1 MRWLTLLMCGA
12 VACAASADS
21 VIHVSPDGDD
31 RWSGRLP
38 LPRADRS
45 DGPKA
50 TLTAARDAARS
61 LPRSPD
67 RPARIILANG
77 IHRVTEPLL
86 LDPRDSHTIF
96 EAAEGARPVVSGGKP
111 ITDWRVEPD
120 GTWTATLP
128 PSWRFEQLWVNGRR
142 AARARHPNKFFSF
155 LNAVR
160 EEATGPVVNR
170 RASRA
175 RQFLTI
181 PAEDAQYLQ
190 GLSDA
195 EMKAVQIMAFH
206 KWDNTRRY
214 LTGWDART
222 STLVIEGEGM
232 KPWNPLDTSTGFVL
246 ENTPKALDEPGEWY
260 LSPDGRLRYLPRAGE
275 EPSRAEVIAPVAE
288 ALLHIRGD
296 ATEGRWVEGVV
307 FRGIAFRH
315 AQWVTPAEGFG
326 PMQAAASLEAALL
339 IDGAKGVHFEDCE
352 IGSVGTYGVWF
363 RRGCRDCSIRHC
375 EVSDLGAGGVRI
387 GEANLPAN
395 SADQTSHVTI
405 ENNIIRHGGRLFP
418 CAVGVWIGQSGDNTV
433 RHNDIA
439 DFYYTGVSVG
449 WRWGYAESRAVR
461 NRIEFNH
468 IHHLGWGWLSDLGG
482 VYTLGPSPGTV
493 IRGNHIHDV
502 YSHTYGGWGLYTD
515 EGSSGIVLENN
526 LVHHTKSGGFHQHY
540 GRENIIRNNIF
551 AFAREQQLQ
560 FTRVEPHRSFDFVN
574 NIVYFDRGQ
583 LLSGPW
589 DRGDIRMERNLY
601 WRSNGSEIRLLGQS
615 WDDWRKRGKDAD
627 SLIADPLF
635 VDPARGDFR
644 LQPGSPAEKIGFQ
657 PWDLTQAGVTGKESW
672 RRRAAEICLPAFEEP
687 PSPPPARNQP

>member
-195 EMKAVQIMAFH
+195 EMKAVQIMA
-206 KWDNTRRY
+206 
-214 LTGWDART
+214 
-222 STLVIEGEGM
+222 
-232 KPWNPLDTSTGFVL
+232 
-246 ENTPKALDEPGEWY
+246 
-260 LSPDGRLRYLPRAGE
+260 
-275 EPSRAEVIAPVAE
+275 
-288 ALLHIRGD
+288 
-296 ATEGRWVEGVV
+296 
-307 FRGIAFRH
+307 
-315 AQWVTPAEGFG
+315 
-326 PMQAAASLEAALL
+326 
-339 IDGAKGVHFEDCE
+339 
-352 IGSVGTYGVWF
+352 
-363 RRGCRDCSIRHC
+363 
-375 EVSDLGAGGVRI
+375 
-387 GEANLPAN
+387 
-395 SADQTSHVTI
+395 
-405 ENNIIRHGGRLFP
+405 
-418 CAVGVWIGQSGDNTV
+418 
-433 RHNDIA
+433 
-439 DFYYTGVSVG
+439 
-449 WRWGYAESRAVR
+449 
-461 NRIEFNH
+461 
-468 IHHLGWGWLSDLGG
+468 
-482 VYTLGPSPGTV
+482 
-493 IRGNHIHDV
+493 
-502 YSHTYGGWGLYTD
+502 
-515 EGSSGIVLENN
+515 
-526 LVHHTKSGGFHQHY
+526 
-540 GRENIIRNNIF
+540 
-551 AFAREQQLQ
+551 
-560 FTRVEPHRSFDFVN
+560 
-574 NIVYFDRGQ
+574 
-583 LLSGPW
+583 
-589 DRGDIRMERNLY
+589 
-601 WRSNGSEIRLLGQS
+601 
-615 WDDWRKRGKDAD
+615 
-627 SLIADPLF
+627 
-635 VDPARGDFR
+635 
-644 LQPGSPAEKIGFQ
+644 
-657 PWDLTQAGVTGKESW
+657 
-672 RRRAAEICLPAFEEP
+672 
-687 PSPPPARNQP
+687 